1 MTSASAAVAARAAK
15 GDYDGLFAAFRAGRF
30 VVTAT
35 CERCAASQEW
45 TTPRAFDSDA
55 VVAKARR
62 AGWKTGRHVV
72 CAECQ
77 KIRKE
82 PKMTETPKPAAK
94 ANAKGEPAQPW
105 LRDPPVEPAPAPE
118 PEPAKA
124 EPSDAAKRARRLI
137 YMALED
143 YYDDTAKRYRAGH
156 SDASIAEEV
165 GVAVSVVASIRESDF
180 GPLGVP
186 EEIAD
191 LQRAIFQTQD
201 FINDEVRKLGAEMR
215 RVEERLTRIMTDAKE
230 RQEGLAS
237 KLEALRQR
245 NGWK

>member
-1 MTSASAAVAARAAK
+1 MTSASTIAARTAK
-15 GDYDGLFAAFRAGRF
+15 GDYDGLFATFHGGRF
-30 VVTAT
+30 VVSAT
-35 CERCAASQEW
+35 CERCAIVQQW

-62 AGWKTGRHVV
+62 AGWKTGKHVV

-77 KIRKE
+77 TKRKE
-82 PKMTETPKPAAK
+82 PKMTETPKPAVEA
-94 ANAKGEPAQPW
+94 APTPA
-105 LRDPPVEPAPAPE
+105 

-124 EPSDAAKRARRLI
+124 ERSDAAKRARRLI

-143 YYDDTAKRYRAGH
+143 YYDDTAKRYRAGQ

-165 GVAVSVVASIRESDF
+165 GVAVAVVAAIRETDF

-191 LQRAIFQTQD
+191 LQKAIFQTQD
-201 FINDEVRKLGAEMR
+201 FIADEVRKLLADMKA
-215 RVEERLTRIMTDAKE
+215 VEDRLNLAMTEAKN

-245 NGWK
+245 TGWK

>member
-1 MTSASAAVAARAAK
+1 MTSASSVIAARAAK
-15 GDYDGLFAAFRAGRF
+15 GDYDGLFATFHGGRF
-30 VVTAT
+30 VVSAT
-35 CERCAASQEW
+35 CERCAIVSQW
-45 TTPRAFDSDA
+45 TTSRAFDSDV

-62 AGWKTGRHVV
+62 AGWKTGKHVV

-77 KIRKE
+77 KIRKG
-82 PKMTETPKPAAK
+82 PKMTETPKPAAE
-94 ANAKGEPAQPW
+94 A
-105 LRDPPVEPAPAPE
+105 APAPK
-118 PEPAKA
+118 PDPAKS

-165 GVAVSVVASIRESDF
+165 GVAVSVVAAIRESDF

-201 FINDEVRKLGAEMR
+201 FINDEVRKLLADMKA
-215 RVEERLTRIMTDAKE
+215 VEERLNRAMTDAKE

>member
-1 MTSASAAVAARAAK
+1 MTSANYAIAARAAK
-15 GDYDGLFAAFRAGRF
+15 GAYDGLFAAFRAGRF

-45 TTPRAFDSDA
+45 TTPRAFESDA

-62 AGWKTGRHVV
+62 AGWKTGKHVV

-82 PKMTETPKPAAK
+82 PKMTETPKPAA
-94 ANAKGEPAQPW
+94 AAT
-105 LRDPPVEPAPAPE
+105 PAPP

-137 YMALED
+137 YMGLED

-165 GVAVSVVASIRESDF
+165 GVAVSVVAAIRETDF

-215 RVEERLTRIMTDAKE
+215 RVEERLSRAITDAKE